1 VPTLDIA
8 EVRRGSRKCTLA
20 FDGETVRTTSRDV
33 VRTLELSPGEYPEPS
48 VVIAQVDEAEPTVA
62 LERALR
68 LLNYR
73 ERSVAEMRARLL
85 DDGYP
90 ANVIDTLIAR
100 FLDLQLL
107 DDSRYAACL
116 VRSKRLAGWGRSR
129 ISLALKAK
137 GVSQEDSDR
146 ALGDGSESEYDRAFE
161 IALRRPPADR
171 AGVERTLARLVRKG
185 FSFDVALRA
194 AKSALSASE
203 VEECPSED
211 SVSLDDSSCADVP

>member
-1 VPTLDIA
+1 MPTLGITD
-8 EVRRGSRKCTLA
+8 VKRGSRTCTLA

-33 VRTLELSPGEYPEPS
+33 VRTVELSPGEYPEPS
-48 VVIAQVDEAEPTVA
+48 VVIAQVEEAEPAVA

-90 ANVIDTLIAR
+90 VNVIDGLIAR
-100 FLDLQLL
+100 FLGLQLL

-129 ISLALKAK
+129 IFLALRAK
-137 GVSQEDSDR
+137 GVSQEVSDR
-146 ALGDGSESEYDRAFE
+146 ALDDDSESEFDRALV
-161 IALRRPPADR
+161 IALRRPPVDR
-171 AGVERTLARLVRKG
+171 AGVEKTLARLVRKG
-185 FSFDVALRA
+185 FTFDVALRA
-194 AKSALSASE
+194 ARSALSASE
-203 VEECPSED
+203 VEECLSED